1 MPITFAPA
9 LLASWTAIEPTP
21 PAAADTATVS
31 PGFLAF
37 LDDADDG
44 VAGLSRYLTF
54 HHKSVDPRAIAQ
66 VPATPA
72 LFSPDY
78 FGSYIPSPR
87 KARDRWTEPESRRLR
102 EVWLYRQWRLTHV
115 AMRRA
120 ARHCQR
126 CKAIQSRGGYNQW
139 IASQASADAS
149 SRSEPA
155 VIMSEGSRS
164 QKAGA
169 RSLAF

>member
-1 MPITFAPA
+1 MRLSRSMSA
-9 LLASWTAIEPTP
+9 E
-21 PAAADTATVS
+21 
-31 PGFLAF
+31 
-37 LDDADDG
+37 
-44 VAGLSRYLTF
+44 AGLACAFALATLALATANSAAHAGSSAPVSRHLTF

-126 CKAIQSRGGYNQW
+126 SKAIQGIDGCNQW
-139 IASQASADAS
+139 IALQASGDAS

-155 VIMSEGSRS
+155 VIMSDRSGS